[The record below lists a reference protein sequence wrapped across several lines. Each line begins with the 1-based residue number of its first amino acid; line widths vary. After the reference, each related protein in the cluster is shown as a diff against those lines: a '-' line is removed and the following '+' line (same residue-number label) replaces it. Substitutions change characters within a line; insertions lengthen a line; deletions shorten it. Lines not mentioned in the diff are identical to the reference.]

1 MLDLDPG
8 TVYHY
13 SNYCFLL
20 AGAVVE
26 RVTKMPYF
34 DYVKTTLLQ
43 PAGITEVEVFP
54 TLASTE
60 VRHDKVGKAAKWFRI
75 SSGNRRVYTTFAIE
89 FEALR
94 KGEVKLLQ

>member
-1 MLDLDPG
+1 MG
-8 TVYHY
+8 YNVRFT
-13 SNYCFLL
+13 FRLL
-20 AGAVVE
+20 
-26 RVTKMPYF
+26 
-34 DYVKTTLLQ
+34 VK
-43 PAGITEVEVFP
+43 
-54 TLASTE
+54 